1 MIKMQNYVNDTGVS
15 NTDLQSINEI
25 KSTDNVVIFQNNTK
39 IIFSSEMIESF
50 NIKKIAKFDG

>member
-15 NTDLQSINEI
+15 NTDLESINEI
-25 KSTDNVVIFQNNTK
+25 KSTDNVGIFQNNTK

-50 NIKKIAKFDG
+50 NIKKNCEI

>member
-50 NIKKIAKFDG
+50 NIKKNCEI